1 MTDMIPPPPYL
12 TFDPATRHLRL
23 DPHEPA
29 FFLNPY
35 EAYAWLHGASNAF
48 FWEEFGFW
56 CFGGFEEVNR
66 LLRDR
71 RFGRQN
77 PAGIPDSRG
86 IGQDRAHLK
95 AFDGIEANSMLELEP
110 PVHTRLRTLVN
121 RAFVSRQ
128 VERLRPRVEALANE
142 LIDHFDPAGPVN
154 LLPAFAAPLPITIIA
169 EMLGVPVEMGP
180 QLLDWSHQMVAMY
193 MHGRTRETED
203 TANRAAREFSDFLR
217 GYVTERR
224 KKPGDDLLSLLISAQ
239 EDGQKLSEDELVSS
253 AILLLN
259 AGHEATVHQTGNA
272 VRSILAQGGDSRR
285 FFTSPE
291 ATAATVEEC
300 LRFDAPLHMF
310 TRYAYQEIELA
321 PGIVVQPGQ
330 TVGLL
335 LGMAN
340 HDPNAF
346 ANPSAFNPGRE
357 DQKNVSFGAG
367 IHFCIGAP
375 LARLELQVSLKTLF
389 DRHPRLHLAEQPSF
403 RDTYHFH
410 GLEALSVRL

>member
-1 MTDMIPPPPYL
+1 MTKL
-12 TFDPATRHLRL
+12 TPRYIVFDPATRRLRL

-29 FFLNPY
+29 FFQNPY
-35 EAYAWLHGASNAF
+35 EVYAFMHGTSNSF

-56 CFGGFEEVNR
+56 CFGGFDDVNR

-86 IGQDRAHLK
+86 IGQDRTHLK
-95 AFDGIEANSMLELEP
+95 AFDGIETNSMLELEP

-121 RAFVSRQ
+121 RAFVSRH

-142 LIDHFDPAGPVN
+142 LIDRFEPGEVD
-154 LLPAFAAPLPITIIA
+154 LLPAFGSPLPITIIA

-180 QLLDWSHQMVAMY
+180 QLLDWSHRMVAMY
-193 MHGRTRETED
+193 MHGRTRETEE
-203 TANRAAREFSDFLR
+203 TADRAARDFSDFLR
-217 GYVTERR
+217 GYVAERR
-224 KKPGDDLLSLLISAQ
+224 KKPGDDLLSLLIAAQ

-272 VRSILAQGGDSRR
+272 VRSILAQGGDPRR

-310 TRYAYQEIELA
+310 TRYAYQEIEVS
-321 PGIVVQPGQ
+321 PGILVRPGE

-340 HDPNAF
+340 QDPTAF
-346 ANPSAFNPGRE
+346 AEPLAFRPDRA

-367 IHFCIGAP
+367 IHFCVGAP

-389 DRHPRLHLAEQPSF
+389 ERHPKLHLAEEARF

-410 GLEALSVRL
+410 GLETLAVGF

>member
-1 MTDMIPPPPYL
+1 MPTKPAYL
-12 TFDPATRHLRL
+12 SFDPASRHVSL

-29 FFLNPY
+29 FVQDPY
-35 EAYAWLHGASNAF
+35 DAYAWLHANSPAF
-48 FWEEFGFW
+48 FWKEFGFW
-56 CFGGFEEVNR
+56 CLGGYDTVNG

-77 PAGIPDSRG
+77 PTGIPDSRG
-86 IGQDRAHLK
+86 LDQDRSHLA
-95 AFDGIEANSMLELEP
+95 AFDAIEANSMLELEP

-142 LIDHFDPAGPVN
+142 LIDRFEPGKLVD
-154 LLPAFAAPLPITIIA
+154 LLPAYAAPLPITIIA
-169 EMLGVPVEMGP
+169 EMLGVPVAMGP

-203 TANRAAREFSDFLR
+203 TANRAAHEFGDFLR
-217 GYVTERR
+217 GYVVERR
-224 KKPGDDLLSLLISAQ
+224 KQPGDDLLSLLISAQ

-253 AILLLN
+253 TILLLN

-272 VRSILAQGGDSRR
+272 VRSILAQGGDPRR

-300 LRFDAPLHMF
+300 LRYDAPLHMF
-310 TRYAYQEIELA
+310 TRYAYQEIEVV
-321 PGIVVQPGQ
+321 PGVNIKQNEQ
-330 TVGLL
+330 IGLL

-340 HDPNAF
+340 RD
-346 ANPSAFNPGRE
+346 PSAFAGSNAFTPKRD

-389 DRHPRLHLAEQPSF
+389 ERLPGLQFAEEPRF

-410 GLEALSVRL
+410 GLERLNLRT

>member
-1 MTDMIPPPPYL
+1 MTELKPPYL
-12 TFDPATRHLRL
+12 AFDPATRRLRL

-29 FFLNPY
+29 FFQDPY
-35 EAYAWLHGASNAF
+35 EAYAFLHGASNAF
-48 FWEEFGFW
+48 VWEEFGFW
-56 CFGGFEEVNR
+56 CFGGLDDVNR

-86 IGQDRAHLK
+86 IGQDRTHLS

-142 LIDHFDPAGPVN
+142 LIDRFEPGGVD

-169 EMLGVPVEMGP
+169 EMLGVPVDMGP
-180 QLLDWSHQMVAMY
+180 QLLDWSHRMVAMY

-203 TANRAAREFSDFLR
+203 TANRAARDFSSFLR
-217 GYVTERR
+217 GYVAERR
-224 KKPGDDLLSLLISAQ
+224 KRPGEDLLSLLIAAQ

-272 VRSILAQGGDSRR
+272 VRSILAQGGDPRR
-285 FFTSPE
+285 FFASPE

-310 TRYAYQEIELA
+310 TRDAYQEVEA
-321 PGIVVQPGQ
+321 GPGIIVQPGE
-330 TVGLL
+330 TIGLL

-340 HDPNAF
+340 RDPVAF
-346 ANPSAFNPGRE
+346 AEPLAFRPNRA

-389 DRHPRLHLAEQPSF
+389 ERLPQLHLAEQPRF

-410 GLEALSVRL
+410 GLETLAVRI